1 MKPLILNELDGEK
14 TTFIHLLGGGKSLN
28 FKELRRRNMTI
39 KHYFCPPRA
48 LASASAHYARM
59 PQHAVRT
66 EIMKGCCLQ
75 DR

>member
-14 TTFIHLLGGGKSLN
+14 TIFLYLLGGGKSLN
-28 FKELRRRNMTI
+28 FKELRRRNMAI

-48 LASASAHYARM
+48 LAGAGAHNTRM

-66 EIMKGCCLQ
+66 KIMKGCCLQ
-75 DR
+75 GR